1 MTVTRT
7 LLATSLLVSLLAL
20 PAWGCGASNELTVDS
35 SHDQE
40 AEFGR
45 YRTWAVGGAEAL
57 PSGFARVELEVMQLE
72 QLRDIARE
80 VLEAKG
86 YREGTINNA
95 DIIFFAGLG
104 QRLEYRVEHAPLRYR
119 DEDGVYETSVA
130 RDEVNGPTTE
140 VLVIDGFETPSMF
153 HVFQGR
159 ATVPNVQN
167 DYLAAAQALRAILDE
182 IPSVDPNTE
191 PRSSGGE
198 EPSAEGGQEPT
209 DDAPT
214 PEPGDEATDAVE
226 ATDPGAAP
234 IAD

>member
-1 MTVTRT
+1 MFTRT
-7 LLATSLLVSLLAL
+7 YFTASMLLLSLLATV
-20 PAWGCGASNELTVDS
+20 GCGGSNQLTVES
-35 SHDQE
+35 SQDPE
-40 AEFGR
+40 ASFGS
-45 YRTWAVGGAEAL
+45 YRIWAVAGPETL
-57 PSGFARVELEVMQLE
+57 PDGFSRVELDVMQLE

-80 VLEAKG
+80 VLAAKG
-86 YREGTINNA
+86 YREGTIHNA
-95 DIIFFAGLG
+95 DIVFFAGLG

-167 DYLAAAQALRAILDE
+167 DYVAAAQALRAILDE

-198 EPSAEGGQEPT
+198 EPAAGAGQEPT
-209 DDAPT
+209 DGAPPAE
-214 PEPGDEATDAVE
+214 PEDEATDAVE